1 MKTQDYHTSISAK
14 VSAEEAIK
22 KINQV
27 NLWWA
32 KNFKGKAEKLNDS
45 FTVQFGKAFVDFKI
59 SELVPGKKVVW
70 KVTDCNLEWINNK
83 KEWNGTDVV
92 FELTKKG
99 NLTQIDFTHIGLI
112 PGVECY
118 NDCETGWNGHLKN
131 SLKELLTTGKG
142 SPE

>member
-45 FTVQFGKAFVDFKI
+45 FTVQFGK
-59 SELVPGKKVVW
+59 
-70 KVTDCNLEWINNK
+70 
-83 KEWNGTDVV
+83 
-92 FELTKKG
+92 
-99 NLTQIDFTHIGLI
+99 H
-112 PGVECY
+112 
-118 NDCETGWNGHLKN
+118 
-131 SLKELLTTGKG
+131 LLTLK
-142 SPE
+142 